1 MCSYCIEIPM
11 GGGEYYR
18 DNLKNGLLPFF
29 LFFFIKAS
37 SVHKSS
43 SYLALDKTVNFY
55 FSMAYISMA
64 LSLDVIAVWILS
76 SLNGCVWYVKMWYAF
91 SGLGQDKE

>member
-1 MCSYCIEIPM
+1 MLLLYRNSYGR
-11 GGGEYYR
+11 GGVLQR
-18 DNLKNGLLPFF
+18 QFKKWAITIFSL
-29 LFFFIKAS
+29 FFIKAS

-55 FSMAYISMA
+55 FSMAYISMV

-76 SLNGCVWYVKMWYAF
+76 SLNGCVWYVKMYAF